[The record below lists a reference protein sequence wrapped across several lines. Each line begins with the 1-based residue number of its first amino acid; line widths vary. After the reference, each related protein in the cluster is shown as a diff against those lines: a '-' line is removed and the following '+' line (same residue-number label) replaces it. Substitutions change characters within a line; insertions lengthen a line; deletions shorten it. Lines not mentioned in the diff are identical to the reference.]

1 MGLIDGL
8 KRQLRTVI
16 EWQDTDPDQLFYK
29 WTDNGDEIKNA
40 SQLVIGPGQGC
51 IFVYEGVPKAMIV
64 KSGIVN
70 LETANIPFWT
80 TIKKFMQFFESEH
93 KVGIY
98 YFKTTRI
105 LDQKWGTHSVIK
117 YEDPKYHFP
126 VGLQAHGNYSF
137 RIRKPGHFFINF
149 VGSNSEFS
157 VSQFREVMNARVI
170 QPLTDYLAQSQF
182 TYVDI
187 DANRDELA
195 AGLLE
200 KLKPNFTKLGFM
212 LTDLRI
218 EGTNFDDDTMERINR
233 IADITAEQHAAAAA
247 GMDYASLQKLEAM
260 REAARN
266 EGGGAGVGMGIG
278 AGMGF
283 GQMMAHEMG
292 DSLVPKQNSPA
303 AADNSDG
310 SNSDDSPMTKLA
322 QLKQM
327 FDEELITQDDYDQK
341 KEEIMSRF

>member
-8 KRQLRTVI
+8 KRQLRSVI
-16 EWQDTDPDQLFYK
+16 EWQDTDPDQLFYQ

-40 SQLVIGPGQGC
+40 SQLIIGPGQGC

-70 LETANIPFWT
+70 LETDNIPFWT
-80 TIKKFMQFFESEH
+80 TIKKVMQFFESEH

-98 YFKTTRI
+98 FFRTTRV
-105 LDQKWGTHSVIK
+105 LDQKWGTSSVVK

-126 VGLQAHGNYSF
+126 VGLRAFGNYSF
-137 RIRKPGHFFINF
+137 RIKKPGHFFVNF

-157 VSQFREVMNARVI
+157 VSQFRDVMNARVV
-170 QPLTDYLAQSQF
+170 QPLTDHLAQSKF

-195 AGLLE
+195 ASLLE
-200 KLKPNFTKLGFM
+200 KLKFDFTKLGFM

-218 EGTNFDDDTMERINR
+218 EGTNFDEETMSRINR
-233 IADITAEQHAAAAA
+233 IADITAEQHAAAAV

-266 EGGGAGVGMGIG
+266 EGGGAGIGMGIG

-283 GQMMAHEMG
+283 GQMMANEMG

-303 AADNSDG
+303 ASQ
-310 SNSDDSPMTKLA
+310 NSDDPMAKLS

-327 FDEELITQDDYDQK
+327 LDAALITQDDYDQK